1 MDFTRDVDVVD
12 ENGEATTKTMNFH
25 ATLENGVAEVFLVDA
40 EGNKTSLVLQP
51 WKTNRDGTRSDWID
65 LDEVVSWYQDLD
77 VAF

>member
-1 MDFTRDVDVVD
+1 
-12 ENGEATTKTMNFH
+12 MNFH
-25 ATLENGVAEVFLVDA
+25 ATLENGVAEVFAVDT